1 MPVYVVHGALE
12 DVRVLE
18 RFRTGELRVHGV
30 EVVDESKTAA
40 LDVGGLKVRLL
51 GLGGGV
57 VAHKMCECTE
67 CLGGRVQRVFWARVR
82 GADVSTSLSVLIAPA
97 SVHLHSLTIHR
108 ESPSDRLDFRPKSNR
123 DTARH
128 ATQSTSARAKDRSRV
143 VPAKS
148 GRRRCSW
155 ESWSRTQ
162 RR

>member
-67 CLGGRVQRVFWARVR
+67 WLGGRV
-82 GADVSTSLSVLIAPA
+82 
-97 SVHLHSLTIHR
+97 
-108 ESPSDRLDFRPKSNR
+108 
-123 DTARH
+123 
-128 ATQSTSARAKDRSRV
+128 
-143 VPAKS
+143 
-148 GRRRCSW
+148 
-155 ESWSRTQ
+155 
-162 RR
+162 